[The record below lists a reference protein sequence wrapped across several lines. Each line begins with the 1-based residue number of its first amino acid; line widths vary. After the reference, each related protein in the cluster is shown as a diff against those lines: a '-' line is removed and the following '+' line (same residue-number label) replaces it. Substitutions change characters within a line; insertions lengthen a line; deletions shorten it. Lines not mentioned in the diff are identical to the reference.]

1 MNKDANMHQ
10 NPKDSVK
17 KAMRWVWALFL
28 AATLVLS
35 VALIFILTKTTNSQ
49 SFFYTPYFR
58 WLSVINVTI
67 AFLLLAALLWAGV
80 RLFVRFRQGRF
91 GSRLLIKLAAVFTL
105 VGIFPGLLV
114 YAVSYQFVSKSIETW
129 FDVKVEGALSAG
141 LNLGQVSFSAKAQDL
156 ANNTKMLAASIM
168 QTADAKLVSLLNET
182 RRGIEADRIVLMTDD
197 GKVIASS
204 GIAYGLAEDTVDFLR
219 RTELLQTDVLYG
231 IDDAEDGSLPEMWA
245 MVAIRPSLY
254 DIAGRMR
261 ILRVSATVPR
271 VLANNAHMVE
281 EAYREYQERALGREG
296 LREMYIGTLT
306 LALFLAMFCAVA
318 LAVTLGLQL
327 LRPLLILVEGVRQVS
342 KGDLSPKQLVHTR
355 DELGGL
361 TLAFAEMTSQLRE
374 ANEVASKSMRQVAD
388 ARTHLQAILDNLTTG
403 VIELDQASCIQMV
416 NPGACAVLKQ
426 DLKQGQKFND
436 IEALKNFSKKVEENF
451 AALLE
456 SPQEKFW
463 QKTFELDESLKDER
477 ITIVARGL
485 WLGHGIKLMVI
496 DDISDIISAQRS
508 VAWGEVARRLAHEI
522 KNPLTPI
529 QLSAERIEYKFADKL
544 EEADRAVLQRSVKV
558 IVEQVDAMK
567 RLVNEF
573 REYARLPVAD
583 LKPLDLNKLVYDVA
597 QLYIAT
603 QEQRKTLQIVMNLA
617 ENIPLIKGD
626 ASQLRQVLHNLL
638 QNAIDAVETKEI
650 QKVLITTKCQLP
662 QNGVQ
667 QAGRV
672 SLIVEDTGVGFS
684 EKSLRRAF
692 EPYVT
697 TKPKGTGLGL
707 AVVKK
712 IIEEHGARI
721 SLGNHTDEQGTI
733 AGAQVLLSFPIIEAV
748 QTNKEQGSSF
758 TN

>member
-1 MNKDANMHQ
+1 
-10 NPKDSVK
+10 
-17 KAMRWVWALFL
+17 MRWVWALFL

-35 VALIFILTKTTNSQ
+35 VALIFILTKTTSNQ

-58 WLSVINVTI
+58 WLSVINMAI
-67 AFLLLAALLWAGV
+67 AFLLLAALLWAGI
-80 RLFVRFRQGRF
+80 RLFVRFKQGRF
-91 GSRLLIKLAAVFTL
+91 GSRLLIKLAAVFAL
-105 VGIFPGLLV
+105 VGIFPGILV

-141 LNLGQVSFSAKAQDL
+141 LNLGQVSFSAKVQDL
-156 ANNTKMLAASIM
+156 ANNTKMLAANIM
-168 QTADAKLVSLLNET
+168 QTADTKLVNLLNQT

-204 GIAYGLAEDTVDFLR
+204 GVANYGLAEDGVDFLR

-231 IDDAEDGSLPEMWA
+231 IEDAEDGSLPEMWA

-254 DIAGRMR
+254 DITGRIR
-261 ILRVSATVPR
+261 ILRVSAAVPR
-271 VLANNAHMVE
+271 ALANNAHMVE
-281 EAYREYQERALGREG
+281 EAYKEYQERALGREG

-342 KGDLSPKQLVHTR
+342 KGDLSPKQLMHTR

-374 ANEVASKSMRQVAD
+374 ANEVASESMRQVAD
-388 ARTHLQAILDNLTTG
+388 ARTHLQAVLDNLTTG
-403 VIELDQASCIQMV
+403 VIELDQDSCIQMV
-416 NPGACAVLKQ
+416 NPGACGVLKQ
-426 DLKQGQKFND
+426 DLKPGQKFND
-436 IEALKNFSKKVEENF
+436 IEALKDFSKKVEENF

-456 SPQEKFW
+456 SPKEKFW

-477 ITIVARGL
+477 VTIVARGL
-485 WLGHGIKLMVI
+485 WLGCGIKLMVI

-508 VAWGEVARRLAHEI
+508 AAWGEVARRLAHEI

-544 EEADRAVLQRSVKV
+544 GESDRAILQRSVKV

-583 LKPLDLNKLVYDVA
+583 LKPLDLNKLVHDVT

-603 QEQRKTLQIVMNLA
+603 QEQRKSLQIVMSLT
-617 ENIPLIKGD
+617 ENIPLIRGD

-638 QNAIDAVETKEI
+638 QNAIDAVETRDI
-650 QKVLITTKCQLP
+650 QKILITTKYQLP
-662 QNGVQ
+662 QGDVQ
-667 QAGRV
+667 QVGRV
-672 SLIVEDTGVGFS
+672 CLVVEDTGGGFS

-721 SLGNHTDEQGTI
+721 SLGNHMDQQGMVT
-733 AGAQVLLSFPIIEAV
+733 GAQVMLSFPIIEAV
-748 QTNKEQGSSF
+748 QTNKE
-758 TN
+758 